1 MKLHRRNQWT
11 RALASA
17 ALVAASVWTN
27 PLNAA
32 DARVLVYQRNGKGFV
47 HDNLKACAAAI
58 RELGQ
63 QHGFAVD
70 VSSDAA
76 VFADAT
82 LKPYGALIFANS
94 NNEAFENDG
103 QREAF
108 QRFIRAGGGFMGIH
122 SSTGSERQWAYFQQL
137 QGAKFLRHP
146 PLQKFTIKVLDSSH
160 PATAHLGG
168 AWVWEDECYFFTNVN
183 PHIRVLLALQDPGA
197 LKDPKMAL
205 ARGQQLN
212 GLLPLA
218 WCHEF
223 DGARVF
229 YTALGHKIEYYS
241 NPAFRQHLLG
251 GIRWLLG
258 ASATAQPPQPA
269 P

>member
-1 MKLHRRNQWT
+1 MILG
-11 RALASA
+11 AFAF
-17 ALVAASVWTN
+17 VFASVATI

-58 RELGQ
+58 GELGQ

-82 LKPYGALIFANS
+82 LKPYRALIFANS

-122 SSTGSERQWAYFQQL
+122 SSTGSERQWAWFQRL

-146 PLQKFTIKVLDSSH
+146 PLQKFAIKVLDRSH
-160 PATAHLGG
+160 PATAHLGD

-183 PHIRVLLALQDPGA
+183 PDIRVLLALQDVTT
-197 LKDPKMAL
+197 LKDPKMASNP
-205 ARGQQLN
+205 GQQLN

-218 WCHEF
+218 WYHEF
-223 DGARVF
+223 EGARVF

-241 NPAFRQHLLG
+241 NPTYRQHLLG
-251 GIRWLLG
+251 GIRWVLG
-258 ASATAQPPQPA
+258 ESTKAQQPRPA